1 MIVGQNSFDQPVK
14 SNVRTYDNI
23 WKISAGQGDDYT
35 SGCLLDYYYFK
46 EQFNLTATDLS
57 RKRSV

>member
-14 SNVRTYDNI
+14 SNVRTHDNI
-23 WKISAGQGDDYT
+23 SKISAGQGDDYT

>member
-23 WKISAGQGDDYT
+23 RKISAGQRDDYT

>member
-23 WKISAGQGDDYT
+23 RKISAGQGDDYT

>member
-23 WKISAGQGDDYT
+23 SKISAGQGDDYT

>member
-1 MIVGQNSFDQPVK
+1 MIVGQNSVDQPVK

-23 WKISAGQGDDYT
+23 SKISAGQGDDYT

-46 EQFNLTATDLS
+46 EQFNITATDLS